1 MVNLVCDFA
10 LLGVCIYSIY
20 TCFVSK
26 EGANKKIAH
35 LYTKESYQKYSKYA
49 GISSIVATVF
59 ATFIMLVD
67 LGIVNMGLGRIGLLL
82 IFLALILIPYIAF
95 QKMFLVP
102 VAKENGNSED
112 SEEDY

>member
-35 LYTKESYQKYSKYA
+35 LYTKESYQKFSKYS
-49 GISSIVATVF
+49 GILSIVTTVF
-59 ATFIMLVD
+59 ATFVLLMD
-67 LGIVNMGLGRIGLLL
+67 LGIVNVGLGRVGLLCIL
-82 IFLALILIPYIAF
+82 LVLILIPYIAF